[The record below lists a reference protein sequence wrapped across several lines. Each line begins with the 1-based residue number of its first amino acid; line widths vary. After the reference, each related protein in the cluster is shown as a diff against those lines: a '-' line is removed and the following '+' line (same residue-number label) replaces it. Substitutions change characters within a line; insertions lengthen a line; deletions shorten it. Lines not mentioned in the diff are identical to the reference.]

1 MLLQQYIT
9 HTDISYHMH
18 EYTLADAEKG
28 RRTGET
34 VLDLRIG
41 AHQDPGIRRANRGL
55 SALWAFP
62 SLRPPAYIHAYDKR
76 CRYG

>member
-1 MLLQQYIT
+1 MLLQQNIN

-28 RRTGET
+28 RPTGQT

-41 AHQDPGIRRANRGL
+41 AHQDPGIRRR
-55 SALWAFP
+55 
-62 SLRPPAYIHAYDKR
+62 
-76 CRYG
+76 